1 MEYDILVVGAGIAGS
16 ALAHALAGVPH
27 PTARP
32 LRIALL
38 ERSLAEPDRIVG
50 ELLQPGGMAALR
62 NLGLRDTVDGIGAI
76 AVHGYA
82 VIDGGKAV
90 HIPYPEGE
98 EGRSFHHGRFV
109 MRLRE
114 AASKHA
120 NVEVIEAVVSEL
132 VEDANGRVVG
142 VSARRK
148 GQDEEVFKAGLTV
161 IADGCFSKFRS
172 KVLPPSAPK
181 PDTRSH
187 FVGAVLTDAR
197 LPIPQH
203 GTVALTSHGPVL
215 LYQIEEHDTR
225 MLIDIKGATLPKDL
239 TTYVREKVIPE
250 LPPSLRA
257 PVESAISTTRLRSMP
272 NSFLPPSQQ
281 GSSRHPPGVLLLGD
295 SWNMRH
301 PLTGGGM
308 TVALADVVIV
318 RDLLKEYLE
327 SREGVETERAWD
339 DWDALA
345 GVLRKWH
352 WDRKPLASTVN
363 ILSVALYDLFGAN
376 DENLH
381 VLRTGCF
388 KYFERGGECVNGP
401 VSLLSALAPRPALLM
416 YHFFSV
422 AFYAIWVLFTHPH
435 TAPSSPSS
443 IKWQGVLAEEPRAV
457 TPDGDSGVDVE
468 PTPGLRKRVKF
479 GADVKGAGEE
489 VVEGE
494 VVVVGKRPSVVEY
507 PGLFVRSIMVFWTA
521 CIVFGPLLWS
531 EIRWW

>member
-1 MEYDILVVGAGIAGS
+1 MDYDILVVGAGIAGS
-16 ALAHALAGVPH
+16 ALAHAMATVPH

-32 LRIALL
+32 LKIALL

-82 VIDGGKAV
+82 VLDGGKAV

-98 EGRSFHHGRFV
+98 EGRSFHHGRFI
-109 MRLRE
+109 MQLRN

-120 NVEVIEAVVSEL
+120 NVDVIEAVVSEL
-132 VEDANGRVVG
+132 VEDESGRVVG

-172 KVLPPSAPK
+172 KVLPASAPK
-181 PDTRSH
+181 PNTRSH

-203 GTVALTSHGPVL
+203 GTVALTSNGPVL

-239 TTYVREKVIPE
+239 TVRPSPISSSYLQLTIIQTYVRDKVIPE
-250 LPPSLRA
+250 LPPALR
-257 PVESAISTTRLRSMP
+257 PSVESAISTTRLRSMP

-281 GSSRHPPGVLLLGD
+281 GSSRLPPGVLLLGD

-308 TVALADVVIV
+308 TVALSDVVIV
-318 RDLLKEYLE
+318 RGLLKEYLE
-327 SREGVETERAWD
+327 SREGVERERAWD

-345 GVLRKWH
+345 SVLRRWH

-376 DENLH
+376 
-381 VLRTGCF
+381 GKF
-388 KYFERGGECVNGP
+388 S
-401 VSLLSALAPRPALLM
+401 VSL
-416 YHFFSV
+416 
-422 AFYAIWVLFTHPH
+422 
-435 TAPSSPSS
+435 
-443 IKWQGVLAEEPRAV
+443 
-457 TPDGDSGVDVE
+457 
-468 PTPGLRKRVKF
+468 
-479 GADVKGAGEE
+479 AD
-489 VVEGE
+489 
-494 VVVVGKRPSVVEY
+494 
-507 PGLFVRSIMVFWTA
+507 FW
-521 CIVFGPLLWS
+521 GW
-531 EIRWW
+531 